1 MSLHRLPG
9 NISRASFRSS
19 MATLCLLKLGLL
31 VLGCSEGVEPID
43 SSLGT
48 GGTTPVDMI
57 PGQTGGTIG
66 TGGAPV
72 AGTGGAPVVGTGG
85 QGPVGTGGEP
95 ADDPNWELA
104 WRDEF
109 DTFDAARWRRHDHTF
124 GENASYFSYDNVSV
138 ADGKLI
144 LRATKNNAFPIN
156 EWDKPY
162 FGAEVSTNE
171 LFGYMRITARIKFA
185 KGQGMVSSLF
195 TYSDDA
201 GTFWNEIDVEY
212 LGYKEDEVQYNL
224 ITSKCPTC
232 GGDRNSTPFQ
242 DKIGVAPYADFY
254 EYQVTYTPQGVA
266 FKVGTLPTRF
276 EYYDPAMTAP
286 MRIRMNVWPTSG
298 ADPFAGTLDP
308 NAIPTQ
314 AEYDWIQVERYV
326 GN

>member
-1 MSLHRLPG
+1 M
-9 NISRASFRSS
+9 
-19 MATLCLLKLGLL
+19 
-31 VLGCSEGVEPID
+31 GCSDGGLEPGTPPEATGGTVPVTMNPAMTGGTGGTD
-43 SSLGT
+43 GGGGTPPVVATGGAPMLGT
-48 GGTTPVDMI
+48 GGEP
-57 PGQTGGTIG
+57 QA

-72 AGTGGAPVVGTGG
+72 N
-85 QGPVGTGGEP
+85 
-95 ADDPNWELA
+95 DPNWELA
-104 WRDEF
+104 WRDDFDQF
-109 DTFDAARWRRHDHTF
+109 DTARWNRHDHTF

-144 LRATKNNAFPIN
+144 LKATKNNAYPIN
-156 EWDKPY
+156 EFDKPY
-162 FGAEVSTNE
+162 RGAEVSTKE

-185 KGQGMVSSLF
+185 QGQGMVSSLF

-201 GTFWNEIDVEY
+201 GVFWNEIDVEY

-232 GGDRNSTPFQ
+232 GGDRNSTPYQ

-254 EYQVTYTPQGVA
+254 EYQITYTPQGVS
-266 FKVGTLPTRF
+266 FKVGNLPTRF

-286 MRIRMNVWPTSG
+286 MRIRMNVWPTSE

-314 AEYDWIQVERYV
+314 AEYDWVQVERYV